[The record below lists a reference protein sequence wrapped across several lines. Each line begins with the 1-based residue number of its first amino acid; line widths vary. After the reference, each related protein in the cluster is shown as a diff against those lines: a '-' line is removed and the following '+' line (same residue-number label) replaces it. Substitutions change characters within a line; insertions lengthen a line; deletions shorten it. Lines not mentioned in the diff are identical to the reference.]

1 MPSTPYAAS
10 AAATPIASAK
20 RPKRRANQAIPKAS
34 PVRRAAL
41 GRDASSAD
49 ANSKGQSDET
59 TTTTTPATPPSDGKE
74 GGGSSAAAGDGA
86 STTPLGKR
94 AEEGGQGGDAGE
106 GGPEAPSPT
115 KARKGSS
122 SATPRTSG
130 LCTDS
135 RSQQQE
141 QPQKEQHEKG
151 RASNVGWAPEGE
163 GNVRGLKGEMGQ
175 DQNRHKPKESS
186 IFSPA
191 LNQSQEDTRDQA
203 PASTVGAAGAAAA
216 AAAAADGQ
224 GGTAVAT
231 TAAAAPAPT
240 QTASTSSSTAEPLA
254 KRGRTSCDSSG
265 QDREGGGGDAAEAA
279 TSGKKSAGGGTTKAA
294 EEEEAGSADD
304 EDVAPGLAICEV
316 EEGVDGVAEDE
327 EEEDEEEFNPYCF
340 IAHLPPY
347 NTVKHHT
354 PEAPVLP
361 EKRKTRHGKEL
372 TLVLDLDET
381 LVHCT
386 VDPIVNPDHRFEVHF
401 NGEEFQV
408 YVRKRPHLDAF
419 LEAVSELF
427 EVVVFTASQQV
438 YAERLL
444 NMIDPQKKFVKYRLY
459 RDACMALEGNYLKD
473 LNVLGRDLSKV
484 AIVDNSPYAYGFQ
497 IDNGIPIESWF
508 DDRNDQELLHLL
520 PLLKQLINES
530 ETAGG
535 DVRPFIRS
543 IFKTHELVD
552 KARNGDRDVGS
563 ALHYPDLTTV
573 GGGSQERGKGEKGK
587 SGAGSTA
594 TAFGKGGESTGDK
607 PSATA
612 TTTAAGQ

>member
-20 RPKRRANQAIPKAS
+20 RPKRRANHAINNSS

-41 GRDASSAD
+41 GVDVISATAKGSDDGSAAGTATGEGGRSS
-49 ANSKGQSDET
+49 SCE
-59 TTTTTPATPPSDGKE
+59 E
-74 GGGSSAAAGDGA
+74 GGGA
-86 STTPLGKR
+86 STTDTKINTTPLGKR
-94 AEEGGQGGDAGE
+94 AEEGQGAE
-106 GGPEAPSPT
+106 VANGGPEAPSPT
-115 KARKGSS
+115 KARKGST
-122 SATPRTSG
+122 SATPRSSG
-130 LCTDS
+130 LCDS
-135 RSQQQE
+135 RRSQQQ
-141 QPQKEQHEKG
+141 
-151 RASNVGWAPEGE
+151 GE
-163 GNVRGLKGEMGQ
+163 GGGRSFSLGGAAEIEGKRLEGDGDHQ

-191 LNQSQEDTRDQA
+191 LNQSQEEARDQA
-203 PASTVGAAGAAAA
+203 PASTVGAEAAAAVVVTEKHDRPDGDGDHVGAAHAGTTASSSSAVAEPLSKKGRTASPSPANRQGEGGEAAAA
-216 AAAAADGQ
+216 AAPSTGEQGTDGA
-224 GGTAVAT
+224 GEK
-231 TAAAAPAPT
+231 P
-240 QTASTSSSTAEPLA
+240 
-254 KRGRTSCDSSG
+254 KH
-265 QDREGGGGDAAEAA
+265 GGGIEHDG
-279 TSGKKSAGGGTTKAA
+279 
-294 EEEEAGSADD
+294 
-304 EDVAPGLAICEV
+304 APGLVNREDDGQ
-316 EEGVDGVAEDE
+316 GVDGVVEEVEVDVE

-354 PEAPVLP
+354 PEAPALP

-508 DDRNDQELLHLL
+508 DDKSDEELLHLL
-520 PLLKQLINES
+520 PLLKQLISES

-535 DVRPFIRS
+535 DVRPFIRN

-563 ALHYPDLTTV
+563 PSLAPAASSNVEAADKKREAAAPAAAAAPT
-573 GGGSQERGKGEKGK
+573 
-587 SGAGSTA
+587 
-594 TAFGKGGESTGDK
+594 GGESKGEDDALTH
-607 PSATA
+607 AV
-612 TTTAAGQ
+612 AAE

>member
-10 AAATPIASAK
+10 TAATPIASAK
-20 RPKRRANQAIPKAS
+20 RPKRRANQAGS
-34 PVRRAAL
+34 NDVRR
-41 GRDASSAD
+41 AD
-49 ANSKGQSDET
+49 ANSTAKSEET
-59 TTTTTPATPPSDGKE
+59 TTIATPATPPSAGK
-74 GGGSSAAAGDGA
+74 GAASSTAGDGA
-86 STTPLGKR
+86 STSTTPLGKR
-94 AEEGGQGGDAGE
+94 AEEGAAGGDAGE

-135 RSQQQE
+135 RRQPQE
-141 QPQKEQHEKG
+141 QPQNQEQGKG
-151 RASNVGWAPEGE
+151 RASSGGGAGKGEGRVQGLEGE
-163 GNVRGLKGEMGQ
+163 RSQ

-191 LNQSQEDTRDQA
+191 LHQSQEEARDQA
-203 PASTVGAAGAAAA
+203 PASTVGAAAAAA
-216 AAAAADGQ
+216 AAAAQKHGVPD
-224 GGTAVAT
+224 GTADAL
-231 TAAAAPAPT
+231 
-240 QTASTSSSTAEPLA
+240 ASTSPSSSVVEPLS
-254 KRGRTSCDSSG
+254 KKGRTSCDSSSG
-265 QDREGGGGDAAEAA
+265 HDAGEEGDASPPAPAPAPGETGAEGGAAK
-279 TSGKKSAGGGTTKAA
+279 T
-294 EEEEAGSADD
+294 EEQPPAGSGDD
-304 EDVAPGLAICEV
+304 DDLTPPGLAIREV
-316 EEGVDGVAEDE
+316 EGGVDGVAEGEE

-508 DDRNDQELLHLL
+508 DDRNDEELLHLL

-563 ALHYPDLTTV
+563 SMHYPALATAASSEETDKE
-573 GGGSQERGKGEKGK
+573 QKGE
-587 SGAGSTA
+587 AGSTA
-594 TAFGKGGESTGDK
+594 SAVGGGGGESAGGE
-607 PSATA
+607 SSA
-612 TTTAAGQ
+612 TTTAAVQ